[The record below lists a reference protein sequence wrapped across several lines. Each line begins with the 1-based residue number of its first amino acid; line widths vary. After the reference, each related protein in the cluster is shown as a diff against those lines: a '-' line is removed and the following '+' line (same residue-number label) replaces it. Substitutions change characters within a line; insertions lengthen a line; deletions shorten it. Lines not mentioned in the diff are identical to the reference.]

1 MNAAGATAAIAAT
14 QAVTVI
20 ANPLEIFFNSLN
32 TNPYFI
38 GLMMLMLNLGGRFLG
53 MEVSR
58 GQEQFFQ
65 QTWIRRCFI
74 FTVLFVATRNVLVAL
89 FMSVIMLLLIG
100 YLFNENSD
108 LYLGGKEETFE
119 TDEKKASAPG
129 QTLTSEE
136 TEILRRLTDKQK
148 RLSQSTTPDEKTP
161 AIKAEDTYMHNL
173 TFLQEI
179 R

>member
-1 MNAAGATAAIAAT
+1 MNAVGATAAVAT
-14 QAVTVI
+14 AQVATVI

-53 MEVSR
+53 MEVTR

-65 QTWIRRCFI
+65 QTWIRRFFI
-74 FTVLFVATRNVLVAL
+74 FTVLFIATRNVLVAL

-119 TDEKKASAPG
+119 SDDKKPSAPV

-136 TEILRRLTDKQK
+136 NEILRRLTDKQK
-148 RLSQSTTPDEKTP
+148 RLAQSTLSDEKTP
-161 AIKAEDTYMHNL
+161 TIKAEDTYMHNL

>member
-1 MNAAGATAAIAAT
+1 MNAVGATAAVAAT

-119 TDEKKASAPG
+119 TDEKKAPTPG

-148 RLSQSTTPDEKTP
+148 RLSQSILPDEKTP